1 MEKMIKQFELQFDL
15 KPNGAVIRLN
25 DEKGCVLRICGI
37 PKNMVFQP
45 SGEVREYID
54 IAYPQKRKS

>member
-1 MEKMIKQFELQFDL
+1 MNKTIKKYELQFDL

-37 PKNMVFQP
+37 PKEIIFEP
-45 SGEVREYID
+45 SGEVKEYID
-54 IAYPQKRKS
+54 FIYPKIK